1 MRADVEYKDIINS
14 NEELSAF
21 LTDLRNTLKD
31 SVSEELAAQVVAESG
46 ETETET
52 EAETETE
59 TEALEN
65 VTQIV
70 AANDVVNIRSSD
82 SETADKLGKVEV
94 GQQFTLLE
102 NRGNGWSK
110 IDYNGKEAFIKT
122 EFLTVVETQ
131 ETGNNAEDGN
141 DAETVNN
148 GNAQNN
154 QTAENDGPSD
164 PTGKTVIVKES
175 VNVRKSA
182 NENGERI
189 ATVYRGEVLEVIMK
203 QADGWTKIKYN
214 GQTAY
219 VKSDYVE

>member
-1 MRADVEYKDIINS
+1 MLVTFIAMLFFGFKWADNMFAPMVQADP
-14 NEELSAF
+14 
-21 LTDLRNTLKD
+21 
-31 SVSEELAAQVVAESG
+31 G
-46 ETETET
+46 TETET
-52 EAETETE
+52 EEEPV
-59 TEALEN
+59 N
-65 VTQIV
+65 VKQIV

-82 SETADKLGKVEV
+82 SETADKLGKAEV

-110 IDYNGKEAFIKT
+110 IDFEGREAFIKT

-131 ETGNNAEDGN
+131 TATDGGEGAAEVITENTGDAAEN
-141 DAETVNN
+141 EQTES
-148 GNAQNN
+148 N
-154 QTAENDGPSD
+154 QTAGKPSD
-164 PTGKTVIVKES
+164 PTGKTVMVKES
-175 VNVRKSA
+175 VNIRKSA

-189 ATVYRGEVLEVIMK
+189 ATVYQGEVLEVIMK